1 MKQRKQYVVDKKFQ
15 FRQAYSVVGL
25 FLLVVA
31 VIVIIIGINAVLN
44 GTRLSAVT
52 KKNDDLVKSL
62 DAIMLTQDEI
72 VATEMAWVQNP
83 KQRPSESIIREVAKE
98 HYKNISLMKAEI
110 GTVQDNITAIK
121 RIIRINFIL
130 LFAIIALIVVQC
142 VITFFIMIRKTHKMS
157 GPLFVISHHIR
168 EIIAGRIPAIRP
180 LRHDDEFQD
189 FYELFTKM
197 VNALKEREGKK

>member
-31 VIVIIIGINAVLN
+31 IIVIIIGINAVSN
-44 GTRLSAVT
+44 SSMLSDVT
-52 KKNDDLVKSL
+52 KKNDDLIKSL
-62 DAIMLTQDEI
+62 DSIMVTQDEI

-98 HYKNISLMKAEI
+98 HYKNISMMKEDI
-110 GTVQDNITAIK
+110 GTVQANIAAIK
-121 RIIRINFIL
+121 KIIRINFIL
-130 LFAIIALIVVQC
+130 LFAIIGLIVVQC

-168 EIIAGRIPAIRP
+168 EIIAGRLPNIRP

>member
-44 GTRLSAVT
+44 GTRLSDIT
-52 KKNDDLVKSL
+52 KKNDDLIKSL
-62 DAIMLTQDEI
+62 DAIMVTQDEI

-83 KQRPSESIIREVAKE
+83 RQRPSESVIREVAKE

-110 GTVQDNITAIK
+110 GTVQENITAIN

-157 GPLFVISHHIR
+157 GPLYVISHHIR
-168 EIIAGRIPAIRP
+168 EIIAGRMPIIRP

-197 VNALKEREGKK
+197 VNALKEREGKI